1 MSHHW
6 WTLSSGLESI
16 ICQNLNRYTT
26 DNDPLF
32 RLGDCP
38 SRLFFFFFF
47 CGLRA
52 VLPGGWP
59 VATGLFRRAAQ
70 RSDIHVGPCFCVVYH
85 HSGGRVSGR
94 VVVWAILSVLSL

>member
-47 CGLRA
+47 VGSEPFFLE
-52 VLPGGWP
+52 
-59 VATGLFRRAAQ
+59 
-70 RSDIHVGPCFCVVYH
+70 VGPWLQDCFAGLP
-85 HSGGRVSGR
+85 SGQTYMLVP
-94 VVVWAILSVLSL
+94 ASVLFTITAEVVFQVVLLYGQYCLF